1 MYCVAISDAIGQWV
15 CQYDLAMADAHVHV
29 ACQIVN
35 LVGRIP

>member
-1 MYCVAISDAIGQWV
+1 MWRFSDVNGQCV
-15 CQYDLAMADAHVHV
+15 CQYDLAMADAQLQV